1 MEINICKIL
10 KKHNLIW
17 EIFLQN
23 IIKNGQKLNNGRH
36 LWIASKGFLK
46 EEIQPSFQYFV

>member
-10 KKHNLIW
+10 KKHHLIW

-23 IIKNGQKLNNGRH
+23 IIKNGQKLNTGRP
-36 LWIASKGFLK
+36 LMTLSIWT
-46 EEIQPSFQYFV
+46 